1 MTSAVAFAS
10 ALYPA
15 SMLDLETVACFLA
28 DHEMRLGP
36 KNIANP
42 PVERLSSR
50 HPAQSELEK
59 ALTSVEGD
67 LLKFR
72 PIFSVCFTYLTIRL
86 AAVK

>member
-15 SMLDLETVACFLA
+15 SVLDLETVACFLA
-28 DHEMRLGP
+28 DLRLGP